1 MEKTDI
7 WIKYENGRD
16 FMNKKSIVSRTDRN
30 WIFFSGDQW
39 RGLESGGEKFPVLNF
54 IKPVLRYKVA
64 TVSQNNMTAVYTDME
79 DRTDY
84 VEVCKLLGRIFA
96 RNWEKAKMDSNM
108 WRVIRAGGVQGD
120 SYLYFGTADVSD
132 VQIVHNTQIMFG
144 NEQESRIQKQPYIII
159 YERLLVEDI
168 KKIAKANKI
177 PQREIELIVGDEE
190 TNNEIGNKE
199 EVKGSDK
206 CISLL
211 YMEKK
216 DGIVWVARATQYCI
230 YEKLHPIAT
239 YREEEQV
246 SGMRSYPIVN
256 YIWEE
261 VPNSARG
268 ISEVEQLIPN
278 QIEINKTLAR
288 RSMSVKMT
296 AFPRIAYDR
305 NAVTDPSE
313 LETVGATIGLN
324 GAAGNVDTM
333 IKYLNPASMSH
344 DAEQLLND
352 MLNISRDLAGAG
364 DAATGNIDPEKAS
377 GAAITA
383 VRDQQALPLNE
394 QVASYKQF
402 VEDLASL
409 WFDMLVAYEP
419 NGVEVNYTDE
429 AGEKH
434 TAQISSEE
442 LLGLKPNI
450 KIDVSADNGWTKYA
464 EQQELANHLNAGHI
478 TFSEYLEAL
487 PEGSPLPKNKL
498 QALIERRNEQNGNL
512 QMQEM
517 RDGVPEDAGGSLGIQ
532 GALPAL

>member
-7 WIKYENGRD
+7 WRKYERGRD
-16 FMNKKSIVSRTDRN
+16 YLNKKSIVEKTDRN
-30 WIFFSGDQW
+30 WAFFAGDQW
-39 RGLESGGEKFPVLNF
+39 RGLESGGEKMPILNF

-79 DRTDY
+79 DRIDF
-84 VEVCKLLGRIFA
+84 VEVCKLLGRVFS

-120 SYLYFGTADVSD
+120 SYLYFGTSDVSD
-132 VQIVHNTQIMFG
+132 VQIIHNTQIMFG

-168 KKIAKANKI
+168 KKIAKENNI
-177 PQREIELIVGDEE
+177 PQKDIDLIVGDEE
-190 TNNEIGNKE
+190 TTHEIGNKE
-199 EVKGSDK
+199 EVEGSDK
-206 CISLL
+206 CVSLL

-216 DGIVWVARATQYCI
+216 KGILHVARATQYCV
-230 YEKLHPIAT
+230 YEELHPIAT
-239 YREEEQV
+239 FRDGEQV

-261 VPNSARG
+261 LPNSARG
-268 ISEVEQLIPN
+268 NSEVEQLIPN

-296 AFPRIAYDR
+296 AFPRIAYDM
-305 NAVTDPSE
+305 NAIQNPED
-313 LETVGATIGLN
+313 LERVGAAIGLN
-324 GAAGNVDTM
+324 GVAGNVDTM

-344 DAEQLLND
+344 DAGQLLND

-419 NGVEVNYTDE
+419 NGVVVNYTDE
-429 AGEKH
+429 TGQEV
-434 TAQISSEE
+434 TSSITSDQ
-442 LLGLKPNI
+442 LLELKPNI

-464 EQQELANHLNAGHI
+464 EQQELANHLNANHI
-478 TFSEYLEAL
+478 TFEEYLEAL

-498 QALIERRNEQNGNL
+498 KALIERRTQINGNV
-512 QMQEM
+512 QM
-517 RDGVPEDAGGSLGIQ
+517 
-532 GALPAL
+532 